1 MGKKKAAARGGVSK
15 RTPSKGLSETGLEAV
30 ADDAFEQVEEEEEAA
45 AAIAGG
51 GARTVNPELQK
62 RLDLLA
68 ELSRRGDIRGF
79 VRVFVPHD
87 LTQDD
92 TDYFAG
98 ELEGD
103 ETRWQQLAQEV
114 QLIADG
120 SKVLKIVGDQTTRAE
135 FRYLMPNQALAIQ
148 REVVFYC
155 ENGDWRA
162 EG

>member
-30 ADDAFEQVEEEEEAA
+30 ADDAYEQMEEAEAA

-103 ETRWQQLAQEV
+103 ETRWFLDFLWISSGFPCSSLGLPRFPLQFLR
-114 QLIADG
+114 L
-120 SKVLKIVGDQTTRAE
+120 SS
-135 FRYLMPNQALAIQ
+135 
-148 REVVFYC
+148 
-155 ENGDWRA
+155 
-162 EG
+162 

>member
-15 RTPSKGLSETGLEAV
+15 RNPSKGLSETGLEAV
-30 ADDAFEQVEEEEEAA
+30 ADDAFEQVEEEEAA

>member
-1 MGKKKAAARGGVSK
+1 M
-15 RTPSKGLSETGLEAV
+15 
-30 ADDAFEQVEEEEEAA
+30 EEEEAA
-45 AAIAGG
+45 AAIAGS

-79 VRVFVPHD
+79 VRVFVP
-87 LTQDD
+87 T
-92 TDYFAG
+92 TSRRM
-98 ELEGD
+98 
-103 ETRWQQLAQEV
+103 TRTTSPASWKGTRRGGNSLHRRSSSSP
-114 QLIADG
+114 DG

>member
-1 MGKKKAAARGGVSK
+1 MDS
-15 RTPSKGLSETGLEAV
+15 S
-30 ADDAFEQVEEEEEAA
+30 
-45 AAIAGG
+45 
-51 GARTVNPELQK
+51 
-62 RLDLLA
+62 
-68 ELSRRGDIRGF
+68 
-79 VRVFVPHD
+79 VFVPHD

-103 ETRWQQLAQEV
+103 ETRWQQLARV

-120 SKVLKIVGDQTTRAE
+120 SKVLKIVGDQTTRGVQVPDAK
-135 FRYLMPNQALAIQ
+135 PALAIQ